1 MFKKLKSTVQVLVG
15 ITLAVQLTGCY
26 YGGDHHY
33 HPWWHHD
40 REVVDVHVQ
49 G

>member
-1 MFKKLKSTVQVLVG
+1 MLEKLKNAGQILVG
-15 ITLAVQLTGCY
+15 IALTLQLTGCY
-26 YGGDHHY
+26 QGSDHHY

-40 REVVDVHVQ
+40 RVVYMH